1 MSVSGWKDNEIFVF
15 DINYTDNVT
24 VMEVGQGLHSRAL
37 HKVKNEVVSW
47 LRCQIMVLTAPVSNA
62 SLK

>member
-1 MSVSGWKDNEIFVF
+1 MSVSEWKDNEIFVF

-37 HKVKNEVVSW
+37 HKVKNEVVS
-47 LRCQIMVLTAPVSNA
+47 
-62 SLK
+62 